1 MSCAIF
7 ELLHFEHQ
15 LDAQLGNSA
24 QTVWITGSYS
34 WTANAARLVSASP
47 GWRFDKGPGHPI
59 T

>member
-7 ELLHFEHQ
+7 ELLHLNINWT
-15 LDAQLGNSA
+15 LDSEILHKPYGSPVATPGLPMPLGWSP
-24 QTVWITGSYS
+24 
-34 WTANAARLVSASP
+34 ASP